1 MYIFAVSGLSKTGK
15 TTVVE
20 AMVRSYSTKGFNVAT
35 IKNSACKNLTVENS
49 GTDTAR
55 HREAGAVATIL
66 RSPDITAIVR
76 KKQLSL
82 EELLI
87 GIDYDVVI
95 LEGFGALD
103 IPKIVT
109 AASFVDADT
118 KYTPNTF
125 AFSGKLAA
133 SAVSYRSLPVINCV
147 EDTDRLTELALDM
160 AWRDPFMIAG
170 RSGGVY

>member
-20 AMVRSYSTKGFNVAT
+20 AMVRSYSTKGFSTAT
-35 IKNSACKNLTVENS
+35 IKNSACKDLAVENP
-49 GTDTAR
+49 GTDTSR
-55 HREAGAVATIL
+55 HRKAGAAATIL
-66 RSPDITAIVR
+66 RSPDITAIVQ

-87 GIDYDVVI
+87 GIDYDIVI
-95 LEGFGALD
+95 LEGFGSLD

-109 AASFVDADT
+109 AASFIDADT

-133 SAVSYRSLPVINCV
+133 SAASYRSLPVINCFADA
-147 EDTDRLTELALDM
+147 ERLAELALGM
-160 AWRDPFMIAG
+160 AWRDPSMIAW
-170 RSGGVY
+170 RSGGLD